1 MPPYA
6 CQLKSRNMSSGI
18 LKTVWKTYYTP
29 PNVIHTMSIGI

>member
-1 MPPYA
+1 
-6 CQLKSRNMSSGI
+6 MSSGI